1 MTTTQNKLAKS
12 RPIADS
18 SIAAMLSNLEGLEEF
33 VNYIANSETYNK
45 SFKVAEV
52 KDGKEIKVVDRNAIA
67 NCIILGSEYGITPMK
82 AIMMG
87 SRITHPHS
95 ILKMDRGRSLGIDPI
110 NSLSV
115 IYVWEKGGKETI
127 YTSIHA
133 VNKVLSDNG
142 IIKEVIDDGTKDY
155 GIYTIANS
163 KEVVDFNPSQHVV
176 VNTGITG
183 DALKSAI
190 VAGRIPVKVTYTR
203 RGLVKL
209 TRTSSGE
216 TVQLPYTLIDAVE
229 AELYHGTKE
238 DGTAVDGK
246 DNWNK
251 FPAAHLIKM
260 SIIQGARFIASDKL
274 YNTYIAEE
282 LPFSSPTERIVED
295 GNAEVVEE

>member
-1 MTTTQNKLAKS
+1 MTTNKDKLAIN
-12 RPIADS
+12 RPAPDS
-18 SIAAMLSNLEGLEEF
+18 SIAAILSKLEGLETF
-33 VNYIANSETYNK
+33 VDYIANSETYNK
-45 SFKVAEV
+45 NFKITKAE
-52 KDGKEIKVVDRNAIA
+52 DGKEIKVVDRNAIA
-67 NCIILGSEYGITPMK
+67 NCIILGSEYGIPPMK

-87 SRITHPHS
+87 SRITQPHS
-95 ILKMDRGRSLGIDPI
+95 IIKMDRGRSLGIDPI

-155 GIYTIANS
+155 GIYTYATSRDVI
-163 KEVVDFNPSQHVV
+163 EFDPLRHVI
-176 VNTGITG
+176 VNTGIKG
-183 DALKSAI
+183 EDLKAALQSGK
-190 VAGRIPVKVTYTR
+190 IPVKVTYTR

-209 TRTSSGE
+209 TRTSNGE

-238 DGTAVDGK
+238 DGTEVDGK

-282 LPFSSPTERIVED
+282 LPIYSSTENDVED
-295 GNAEVVEE
+295 GKAEVVQ